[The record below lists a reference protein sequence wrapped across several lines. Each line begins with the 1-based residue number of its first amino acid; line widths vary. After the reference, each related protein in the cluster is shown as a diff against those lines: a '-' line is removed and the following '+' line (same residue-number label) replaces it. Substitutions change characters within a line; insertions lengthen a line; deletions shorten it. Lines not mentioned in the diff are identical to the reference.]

1 MQEADVSLVLQGHP
15 GQGGPR
21 GKPGA
26 DGCNGTKGEPGLEG
40 IPGRNGPPGFS
51 VGAAVPAWIMKV
63 KTLVCVS
70 FN

>member
-26 DGCNGTKGEPGLEG
+26 DGCNGTNGEPGLEG
-40 IPGRNGPPGFS
+40 IPGRNGAPGFS
-51 VGAAVPAWIMKV
+51 VGATVPVWIMKV
-63 KTLVCVS
+63 QTLLYVS
-70 FN
+70 CK

>member
-26 DGCNGTKGEPGLEG
+26 DGCNGTKGEPGFKGL
-40 IPGRNGPPGFS
+40 PGRKGRPGLS
-51 VGAAVPAWIMKV
+51 VGATVPVWIIKV
-63 KTLVCVS
+63 NTGLC
-70 FN
+70 FL